1 MAKEQAPS
9 KPVVSEQPTLH
20 GMTKVGSTSFFNG
33 ILEGHEDTVIEGRF
47 QGQITLPS
55 STLTISSG
63 AKVEADVRV
72 RSLILNGELTG
83 AVVATERVLISETA
97 RMSGDIQTAKIS
109 ISNGAQ
115 FKGGI
120 KIEKA

>member
-1 MAKEQAPS
+1 MANEQTPT
-9 KPVVSEQPTLH
+9 KPPVPEQPTLQ
-20 GMTKVGSTSFFNG
+20 GMTKIGSTSFFNG
-33 ILEGHEDTVIEGRF
+33 TLEGHEDTVIEGRF
-47 QGQITLPS
+47 QGTITLPS
-55 STLTISSG
+55 STLTVSRG

-72 RSLILNGELTG
+72 RSLVLNGELSG
-83 AVVATERVLISETA
+83 SVDAGERVMISETA
-97 RMSGDIQTAKIS
+97 RMNGDIRTAKIS

>member
-1 MAKEQAPS
+1 MANEQTPA
-9 KPVVSEQPTLH
+9 KPAVPEQPTLH
-20 GMTKVGSTSFFNG
+20 GMTKIGSTSFFNG
-33 ILEGHEDTVIEGRF
+33 SLEGHEDTVIEGKF
-47 QGQITLPS
+47 QGKITLPS
-55 STLTISSG
+55 STLTVSRG
-63 AKVEADVRV
+63 AKVEADIRV

-83 AVVATERVLISETA
+83 AVFAAERVLISETA

-120 KIEKA
+120 KIEKT